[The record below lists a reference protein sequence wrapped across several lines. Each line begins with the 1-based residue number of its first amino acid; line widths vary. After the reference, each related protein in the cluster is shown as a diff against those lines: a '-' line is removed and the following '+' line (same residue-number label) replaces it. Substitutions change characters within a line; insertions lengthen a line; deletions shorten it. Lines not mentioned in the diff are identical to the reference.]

1 MSKLTYP
8 RDGRVPEDK
17 PLAWLHGEIK
27 TPPFSPATRLELGML
42 LRRLQRGET
51 LSLPSSRP
59 MPAIGPRCHEL
70 RVTDLGQSWRL
81 IYRIDT
87 DVIVIIEIFAK
98 KTRKTPSRVVEVCRE
113 RLKRY
118 DDA

>member
-1 MSKLTYP
+1 MSELTYP
-8 RDGRVPEDK
+8 PEETVREDK

-27 TPPFSPATRLELGML
+27 TPPFSAAARLELGML

-59 MPAIGPRCHEL
+59 MPSVGTRCHEL
-70 RVTDLGQSWRL
+70 RVTDSGQSWRL

-87 DVIVIIEIFAK
+87 DAIVIVEIFAK
-98 KTRKTPSRVVEVCRE
+98 KTRKTPARVLEVCRE

>member
-8 RDGRVPEDK
+8 RDGRVPEDE
-17 PLAWLHGEIK
+17 PL
-27 TPPFSPATRLELGML
+27 
-42 LRRLQRGET
+42 
-51 LSLPSSRP
+51 
-59 MPAIGPRCHEL
+59 
-70 RVTDLGQSWRL
+70 
-81 IYRIDT
+81 T